1 MAANRT
7 FEDVRVRLASASKM
21 IEEGP
26 VKLANWEGVDSELPI
41 KVGIKPY
48 HHGKVIDNR

>member
-1 MAANRT
+1 
-7 FEDVRVRLASASKM
+7 M
-21 IEEGP
+21 IEGIGSHY
-26 VKLANWEGVDSELPI
+26 VGRREGVDSELPI